1 MAILTRETLKL
12 NPARLPGGIHFSW
25 IIVGIL
31 AMVQIIATSISM
43 AAGIIIAPLNDP
55 DGGFGWSMGTI
66 GGAIALYYLVGA
78 IFAPI
83 SGWLG
88 DRYGPRRLM
97 LGGSILYGI
106 SMFLLG
112 TISQIWHF
120 YLFFGVMLSITQSI
134 SMVPLMA
141 AVSGWFRR
149 RLGLG
154 VGILWGAGGL
164 GTAMLAP
171 LMGYLLGHMGWE
183 STFWSI
189 GAVGGGIILLLT
201 AVFRNRP
208 ADVGLKPYGATN
220 NDPPETVRN
229 RSIEML
235 RLKVFNQHMRGT
247 KAFWNLPIIHGL
259 GCAGHG
265 IVMVFAVPIAVDR
278 GIDLVEAAIILTIIS
293 LVSIPSRFL
302 TPVIAERYGPK
313 NIMAICLFI
322 QGVTVLILFW
332 AQDLWAFY
340 LFSAL
345 FGLGFGGE
353 WTGYLVINRQYFGNG
368 PMGTC
373 YGWQMTGA
381 LLGHAIVTVLS
392 GLVIY
397 VTGSFNPILA
407 LSVAFSLAGVVVILM
422 LEPTSQMLIPHW
434 EESLP
439 PEAPVE
445 GCSVGSRGGLG
456 NG

>member
-439 PEAPVE
+439 PEARSKAAQWAP
-445 GCSVGSRGGLG
+445 GAD
-456 NG
+456 

>member
-1 MAILTRETLKL
+1 MAILTTSTLKL

-25 IIVGIL
+25 VIVAIL

-43 AAGIIIAPLNDP
+43 AAGIIVAPLNDP

-66 GGAIALYYLVGA
+66 GGALALYYLVGA

-97 LGGSILYGI
+97 LGGSILYGV

-112 TISQIWHF
+112 TVSQIWHF

-141 AVSGWFRR
+141 AISGWFRR

-171 LMGYLLGHMGWE
+171 LVGYLLGDVGWQN
-183 STFWSI
+183 TFWSI

-201 AVFRNRP
+201 AVFRNSP

-220 NDPPETVRN
+220 NDPPEVVRN
-229 RSIEML
+229 KTLEML

-265 IVMVFAVPIAVDR
+265 
-278 GIDLVEAAIILTIIS
+278 
-293 LVSIPSRFL
+293 
-302 TPVIAERYGPK
+302 
-313 NIMAICLFI
+313 
-322 QGVTVLILFW
+322 
-332 AQDLWAFY
+332 
-340 LFSAL
+340 
-345 FGLGFGGE
+345 
-353 WTGYLVINRQYFGNG
+353 
-368 PMGTC
+368 
-373 YGWQMTGA
+373 
-381 LLGHAIVTVLS
+381 
-392 GLVIY
+392 
-397 VTGSFNPILA
+397 
-407 LSVAFSLAGVVVILM
+407 
-422 LEPTSQMLIPHW
+422 
-434 EESLP
+434 
-439 PEAPVE
+439 
-445 GCSVGSRGGLG
+445 
-456 NG
+456 

>member
-1 MAILTRETLKL
+1 MAILTTSTLKL

-25 IIVGIL
+25 VIVAIL

-43 AAGIIIAPLNDP
+43 AAGIIVAPLNDP

-66 GGAIALYYLVGA
+66 GGALALYYLVGA

-97 LGGSILYGI
+97 LGGSILYGV

-112 TISQIWHF
+112 TVSQIWHF

-141 AVSGWFRR
+141 AISGWFRR

-171 LMGYLLGHMGWE
+171 LVGYLLGDVGWQN
-183 STFWSI
+183 TFWSI

-201 AVFRNRP
+201 AVFRNSP

-220 NDPPETVRN
+220 NDPPEVVRN
-229 RSIEML
+229 KTIEML

-265 IVMVFAVPIAVDR
+265 IVMVFVVPIAVDR
-278 GIDLVEAAIILTIIS
+278 GIDLFEATVILTIIS

-313 NIMAICLFI
+313 NIMATCLFI

-397 VTGSFNPILA
+397 VTGSFNPILV

-422 LEPTSQMLIPHW
+422 LEPTSHTLIPHW
-434 EESLP
+434 EDSLP
-439 PEAPVE
+439 PEARSKAAQWAS
-445 GCSVGSRGGLG
+445 GAD
-456 NG
+456 

>member
-83 SGWLG
+83 SGWMG

-97 LGGSILYGI
+97 LGGSILYGV

-183 STFWSI
+183 STFWGI

-220 NDPPETVRN
+220 NDPPEAVRN

-265 IVMVFAVPIAVDR
+265 IVMVFVVPIAVDR
-278 GIDLVEAAIILTIIS
+278 GIDLIEAAIILTIIS

-302 TPVIAERYGPK
+302 TPLIAERYGPK
-313 NIMAICLFI
+313 NIMATCLFI

-439 PEAPVE
+439 PEARSKAAQWAP
-445 GCSVGSRGGLG
+445 GAD
-456 NG
+456 